1 MKKIHPIP
9 YIFLLIPIIL
19 VFTNCSKEQVS
30 SAIVESKYGSQEDM
44 GVIENNNL
52 DEASGLI
59 ESRQNPGYFWS
70 FNSSGHNTNVLF
82 YFDKNGKGTREF
94 VLSGITNRDWED
106 MAIVVENGGSI
117 IYLADF
123 GDNNFVW
130 PSYKIYWFDEPK
142 VQQSTIKSF
151 ENINSLTFT
160 LPDGPPDMECLLVDQ
175 IRKDIYVVSKRELSK
190 QLYKIAASNVKNN
203 AVVTA
208 EFIQEL
214 NFSKPFSTDPQITLA
229 YYITAGSVSSDNSEI
244 LIKNYVQVYYWKRK
258 LGESIPEALSRPA
271 KLVPYTIESQGEG
284 IAFSNNGN
292 GYYTI
297 SSKASDP
304 NVHLYFYPKL

>member
-1 MKKIHPIP
+1 MKKNHPLTH
-9 YIFLLIPIIL
+9 IFLLISFIL
-19 VFTNCSKEQVS
+19 LLTNCSKEQVV
-30 SAIVESKYGSQEDM
+30 SAIIESKYGSQEDM
-44 GVIENNNL
+44 GVIENINL

-70 FNSSGHNTNVLF
+70 FNSSGHNTNVLY

-94 VLSGITNRDWED
+94 VLNGIPNRDWED
-106 MAIVVENGGSI
+106 MAIVDNKGASI

-130 PSYKIYWFDEPK
+130 PSYKIYWFEEPK
-142 VQQSTIKSF
+142 VQQATINSF
-151 ENINSLTFT
+151 ENINSLTFK
-160 LPDGPPDMECLLVDQ
+160 LPDGPHDMECLLVDQ
-175 IRKDIYVVSKRELSK
+175 ITRDIFVISKRELSK
-190 QLYKIAASNVKNN
+190 RLYKISASNVKNN

-258 LGESIPEALSRPA
+258 LGESIPETLSRPA
-271 KLVPYTIESQGEG
+271 KLTPYIIEPQGEG
-284 IAFSNNGN
+284 ITFSNSGN